1 MSFWGNLVGY
11 QLVWLLAVGGAARGS
26 AWPGVAGAAVFVAWQ
41 SLASGQPAVEWR
53 LAMLAMACGL
63 AVDGVMA
70 ACGWARYAAA
80 EPALPPGS
88 PLWIEAL
95 WAAFA
100 MTLNRSLAIAKRHA
114 LAATAL
120 GALGAPLAYY
130 AASSHW
136 QAVEFAAPAWR
147 GWLWLAAGWALAL
160 PLLAGCARRWSYPR
174 QVSVS

>member
-26 AWPGVAGAAVFVAWQ
+26 AWPGAAAAAAFVAWQ
-41 SLASGQPAVEWR
+41 ALASGQPAVELR
-53 LAMLAMACGL
+53 LALLAMACGL
-63 AVDGVMA
+63 VVDGVIA
-70 ACGWARYAAA
+70 ANGWASYAAA
-80 EPALPPGS
+80 EPALPPGA

-100 MTLNRSLAIAKRHA
+100 MTLNRSLAIAKRHGL
-114 LAATAL
+114 LAAAL

-130 AASSHW
+130 AAASHGR
-136 QAVEFAAPAWR
+136 ALEVAAPAWR
-147 GWLWLAAGWALAL
+147 AWLWLAAGWALAL

-174 QVSVS
+174 LVRVP